1 MSNETLLDKAL
12 LNLTAAQSLLKV
24 DTDDDAMI
32 NMVSYHLQQSAELFL
47 KHFLET
53 ESTGFPFTRDITLL
67 TDLVIDAKTSATLT
81 DDFKMM
87 TASFTEW
94 EAKTRYVKNY
104 IASRRMVLKAIDVL
118 QKMYLENGLKIN
130 VIDVNRDNH
139 DLKNADLPF
148 VRYQKI

>member
-1 MSNETLLDKAL
+1 MNDETLLDKAI

-24 DTDDDAMI
+24 DTGDDAML

-53 ESTGFPFTRDITLL
+53 ESTGFPFTHDVTLL
-67 TDLVIDAKTSATLT
+67 TDLAIEAKTSAKLT

-118 QKMYLENGLKIN
+118 QKMYLANGLKVK
-130 VIDVNRDNH
+130 VIDVNKDNW
-139 DLKNADLPF
+139 DLQDANLPF
-148 VRYQKI
+148 GRN